1 MINSIHARHRREHL
15 RLGPLGTNIDVF
27 AQHLEERGYARWTV
41 QEKIWVVAGFSRWL
55 QSEKR
60 GVENLDE
67 QVVSEFLRYRRRK
80 GLSRHGAAPALRDL
94 LRHLRD
100 AGIIPC
106 ARGPESSPLHDI
118 EVCFARYLTEER
130 GLAQPTIDNRDR
142 GRPHS
147 LRPLTPPGIRNRTRR
162 FI

>member
-1 MINSIHARHRREHL
+1 MIDQFYSRPSSSDHL

-27 AQHLEERGYARWTV
+27 AKHLEERGFARWTV

-94 LRHLRD
+94 LR
-100 AGIIPC
+100 AGFI
-106 ARGPESSPLHDI
+106 
-118 EVCFARYLTEER
+118 
-130 GLAQPTIDNRDR
+130 
-142 GRPHS
+142 
-147 LRPLTPPGIRNRTRR
+147 TPILG
-162 FI
+162 FWHE